1 MEKNYFWFLYILG
14 VGYRTWWG
22 EGDGG
27 MEAGYYSGGT
37 GTTVGGEWVWERGR
51 ILQQPHPCKYSGCTP
66 MCMGVSPPP
75 KKHKYF

>member
-14 VGYRTWWG
+14 VDGWRPDVG
-22 EGDGG
+22 EGPD
-27 MEAGYYSGGT
+27 
-37 GTTVGGEWVWERGR
+37 VGVVCV
-51 ILQQPHPCKYSGCTP
+51 LQQPHPCKYSGCTP